1 MSRHDSNDA
10 AVYERQHDAETSITR
25 CRGCQCISPG
35 ETFDITRGEAFALDV
50 SARGILCGR
59 CHKIAGNLPAR
70 ARLDALVTE
79 IGQGC
84 GGDAAWLLDTRAAPA
99 IVAVLR
105 CGDLVAQVRG
115 EDLGEMAEAVARDI
129 AQAIID
135 NQPPPAITGRLTIM
149 VGPPGSGK
157 STIAHSW
164 RGDGEYG
171 PPHILS
177 ADDFFMDPET
187 REYRFDIAR
196 IGEAHASCLRAAVE
210 AFQRGVGFVVIDN
223 TGGSIAEMAPYVAL
237 GMAYGYEIEVVRVR
251 CIVEVAAARNVHGVP
266 PSIVRQIAE
275 GIDAMFAAGLPPFWP
290 VTVRE
295 AQT

>member
-1 MSRHDSNDA
+1 MTHHEFADDNA
-10 AVYERQHDAETSITR
+10 SITR
-25 CRGCQCISPG
+25 CRGCQRISPG
-35 ETFDITRGEAFALDV
+35 EAFDITREEAFALDV
-50 SARGILCGR
+50 SGWGILCGR
-59 CHKIAGNLPAR
+59 CHKIAGNAPAR
-70 ARLDALVTE
+70 ERLDALVAE

-84 GGDAAWLLDTRAAPA
+84 GGDAAWLLDTRATPA
-99 IVAVLR
+99 VVTVLR
-105 CGDLVAQVRG
+105 RGEQVARACG
-115 EDLGEMAEAVARDI
+115 EDLGEMAESIARDI
-129 AQAIID
+129 AQAIVD
-135 NQPPPAITGRLTIM
+135 NRPPPDITGRLTIM

-164 RGDGEYG
+164 RDTEHG

-223 TGGSIAEMAPYVAL
+223 TTGSIAEMAPYVAL

-251 CIVEVAAARNVHGVP
+251 CVVEVAAARNVHGVP
-266 PSIVRQIAE
+266 PSIVRQIAD

-295 AQT
+295 VQT